1 MDAAAGMPDPEPG
14 AAHRGADGLDE
25 RRRRILA
32 FEARAW
38 RDPARK
44 ADAIRDEL
52 GMPAA
57 RYYRLLGDLV
67 DDPAALRHDP
77 MLVKRLQ
84 RQRDARAAARAE
96 RAIPTGAAIDTGRP
110 RPRQDP

>member
-1 MDAAAGMPDPEPG
+1 MAAAGRRGPEPIPARSG
-14 AAHRGADGLDE
+14 EGLDE
-25 RRRRILA
+25 HRLGILV

-52 GMPAA
+52 GMSAA
-57 RYYRLLGDLV
+57 RYYRLLGELV

-84 RQRDARAAARAE
+84 RQRAARAAARAE
-96 RAIPTGAAIDTGRP
+96 RTMPTGVAADPRRP

>member
-1 MDAAAGMPDPEPG
+1 MDAAGRPEPDPG
-14 AAHRGADGLDE
+14 AARRTADRLDDLAL
-25 RRRRILA
+25 RILA

-67 DDPAALRHDP
+67 DRPAALRHDP

-96 RAIPTGAAIDTGRP
+96 RTIPAAAIDQGRI

>member
-1 MDAAAGMPDPEPG
+1 MDAAGMPDPETGG
-14 AAHRGADGLDE
+14 ARRTTDGLDD
-25 RRRRILA
+25 RGLRILA

-84 RQRDARAAARAE
+84 RQREARAE
-96 RAIPTGAAIDTGRP
+96 ARAGRVIPTSAAVDTGRP

>member
-1 MDAAAGMPDPEPG
+1 MDAAGRPETDPG
-14 AAHRGADGLDE
+14 AGRRTEVGLDE
-25 RRRRILA
+25 RGIRILA

-96 RAIPTGAAIDTGRP
+96 RAIPAPAAFETGRN

>member
-1 MDAAAGMPDPEPG
+1 MDAAGRPDPESDG
-14 AAHRGADGLDE
+14 ARRSTDGLDE
-25 RRRRILA
+25 REVRILA

-57 RYYRLLGDLV
+57 RYYRLLGGLV

-84 RQRDARAAARAE
+84 RQREARAE
-96 RAIPTGAAIDTGRP
+96 ARAGRAIPTPAALDTGRT

>member
-1 MDAAAGMPDPEPG
+1 MDAEGTADPDPSAPRRSAE
-14 AAHRGADGLDE
+14 GLDE

-38 RDPARK
+38 RDAARK

-52 GMPAA
+52 DLSPA
-57 RYYRLLGDLV
+57 RYYRLLAELV

-84 RQRDARAAARAE
+84 RQREARAAARAE
-96 RAIPTGAAIDTGRP
+96 RAIPTGAALETGRT
-110 RPRQDP
+110 RSRQDP

>member
-1 MDAAAGMPDPEPG
+1 MDAAGRPEPDPG
-14 AAHRGADGLDE
+14 VARRTADGLDE
-25 RRRRILA
+25 RGLRILA
-32 FEARAW
+32 FEARVW

-67 DDPAALRHDP
+67 DDPDALRHDP

-96 RAIPTGAAIDTGRP
+96 RAIPTAAALEAGRT

>member
-1 MDAAAGMPDPEPG
+1 MDAAGRPDPDS
-14 AAHRGADGLDE
+14 ATTHRSTDGLDE

-52 GMPAA
+52 DLSPA
-57 RYYRLLGDLV
+57 RYYRLLAELV

-84 RQRDARAAARAE
+84 RQRAARAAARAE
-96 RAIPTGAAIDTGRP
+96 RAIPTGAAIETGRP

>member
-1 MDAAAGMPDPEPG
+1 MDVAGRPAPAPG
-14 AAHRGADGLDE
+14 AARRTAEGLDD
-25 RRRRILA
+25 RGRRILA

-57 RYYRLLGDLV
+57 RYYRLLAGLV

-84 RQRDARAAARAE
+84 RQREARAAARAE
-96 RAIPTGAAIDTGRP
+96 RAIPTTASFDTGRT

>member
-1 MDAAAGMPDPEPG
+1 MDAAGRPDPDPG
-14 AAHRGADGLDE
+14 VAPRAADGLDD
-25 RRRRILA
+25 RGVRILA

-52 GMPAA
+52 GMPAS
-57 RYYRLLGDLV
+57 RYYRLLGGLV

-84 RQRDARAAARAE
+84 RQREARAAARAE
-96 RAIPTGAAIDTGRP
+96 RTIPPAASFDTGRT

>member
-1 MDAAAGMPDPEPG
+1 MDAAGRQEPDPG
-14 AAHRGADGLDE
+14 AGRRSADGLDE
-25 RRRRILA
+25 RRLRILE

-52 GMPAA
+52 AMSAA
-57 RYYRLLGDLV
+57 RYYRLLGELM

-84 RQRDARAAARAE
+84 RQRDARNASRAE
-96 RAIPTGAAIDTGRP
+96 RAIPAAALDAGRP
-110 RPRQDP
+110 RDRQDP